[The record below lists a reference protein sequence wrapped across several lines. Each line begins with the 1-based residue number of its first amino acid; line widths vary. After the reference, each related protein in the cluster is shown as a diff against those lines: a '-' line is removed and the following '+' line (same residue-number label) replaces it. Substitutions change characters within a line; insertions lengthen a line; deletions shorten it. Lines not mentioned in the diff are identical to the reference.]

1 MEVKMSSQVEMEA
14 DDNMLASIGRI
25 WWLLL
30 FGGIIS
36 LVVGIVIISWPTPT
50 VIVVAVLFAIYLII
64 SGIFEIVR
72 SFASGLTGGT
82 RALLL
87 ITGVLSVILGI
98 FAIRSAADNAVD
110 LLGIFVGIAFLFR
123 GFASLF
129 MGFDSKEGR
138 GWNIFFGI
146 IMLVGGVVILVQP
159 ALALTALAWV
169 VGIWLVLIGLY
180 EIIASFIV
188 RSRTKDLVA

>member
-1 MEVKMSSQVEMEA
+1 MSSQVEMEA

-36 LVVGIVIISWPTPT
+36 LVVGIVIISWRTPT

-64 SGIFEIVR
+64 SGLFEIVR

-110 LLGIFVGIAFLFR
+110 LLGIFVGISFLFR
-123 GFASLF
+123 GFAGLF

-159 ALALTALAWV
+159 ALALTTLAWV
-169 VGIWLVLIGLY
+169 VGIWLVLIGIY
-180 EIIASFIV
+180 EIIASFV
-188 RSRTKDLVA
+188 FRSRTKDLVA

>member
-1 MEVKMSSQVEMEA
+1 MSSQVEMEA
-14 DDNMLASIGRI
+14 DENMLASIGRV

-36 LVVGIVIISWPTPT
+36 LGVGILAISWPGKT
-50 VIVVAVLFAIYLII
+50 IVVLAILFAIYLIV

-82 RALLL
+82 RTLLL

-98 FAIRSAADNAVD
+98 FAIRSAINAVD

-138 GWNIFFGI
+138 GWNIFFGLV
-146 IMLVGGVVILVQP
+146 MLVGGVVILAQP
-159 ALALTALAWV
+159 AISLVTLAWV
-169 VGIWLVLIGLY
+169 VGIWLIVIGIY
-180 EIIASFIV
+180 EVIAAFIV
-188 RSRTKDLVA
+188 RNKTKQLVA

>member
-1 MEVKMSSQVEMEA
+1 MSSQVEMEA

-50 VIVVAVLFAIYLII
+50 VVVVAVLFAIYLII

-129 MGFDSKEGR
+129 MVFDSKEGR

-159 ALALTALAWV
+159 ALALTTLAWV
-169 VGIWLVLIGLY
+169 VGIWLIMIGIY
-180 EIIASFIV
+180 EIIAAFIV

>member
-1 MEVKMSSQVEMEA
+1 MSSKVEMKA

-50 VIVVAVLFAIYLII
+50 VVVVAVLFAIYLII

-159 ALALTALAWV
+159 ALALTTLAWV

>member
-1 MEVKMSSQVEMEA
+1 MSSQMDVEV
-14 DDNMLASIGRI
+14 DNDFLAALGRS

-36 LVVGIVIISWPTPT
+36 LGVGIAALVWPAVT
-50 VIVVAVLFAIYLII
+50 IVVVAILFAIYLLV
-64 SGIFEIVR
+64 SGVFEIVR

-82 RALLL
+82 RVLLL

-98 FAIRSAADNAVD
+98 FAIRSAINAAE
-110 LLGIFVGIAFLFR
+110 LLAIFIGIAFLFR

-129 MGFDSKEGR
+129 LGFDAKTGR

-146 IMLVGGVVILVQP
+146 IMLIGGVVILVQP
-159 ALALTALAWV
+159 GISLLTLTWV
-169 VGIWLVLIGLY
+169 VGIWLIIIGIY
-180 EIIASFIV
+180 EIIASFMV
-188 RSRTKDLVA
+188 RNRTKALV

>member
-1 MEVKMSSQVEMEA
+1 MSSQLEMETEES
-14 DDNMLASIGRI
+14 MLASIGRI

-30 FGGIIS
+30 FGGVIS
-36 LVVGIVIISWPTPT
+36 LVVGIIVISWPDKT

-72 SFASGLTGGT
+72 SFGSDLSGGT
-82 RALLL
+82 RVLLL

-98 FAIRSAADNAVD
+98 FAIRSAADNAVE

-159 ALALTALAWV
+159 ALSLTTLAWV
-169 VGIWLVLIGLY
+169 VGIWLIMIGIY
-180 EIIASFIV
+180 EIIAAFIV

>member
-1 MEVKMSSQVEMEA
+1 MSSQLEMEA
-14 DDNMLASIGRI
+14 DENMLASLGRV

-36 LVVGIVIISWPTPT
+36 LGVGILAISLPVKT
-50 VIVVAVLFAIYLII
+50 IVVLAILFAVYLIV

-82 RALLL
+82 RVLLL

-98 FAIRSAADNAVD
+98 FAIRSAINAVD

-146 IMLVGGVVILVQP
+146 VMLIGGIVILAQP
-159 ALALTALAWV
+159 ALSLVTLAWV
-169 VGIWLVLIGLY
+169 VGIWLIVIGIY
-180 EIIASFIV
+180 EIIASFIL
-188 RSRTKDLVA
+188 RNKTKQLVA

>member
-1 MEVKMSSQVEMEA
+1 MSSQLEMEA
-14 DDNMLASIGRI
+14 EDSMLASIGRI

-30 FGGIIS
+30 FGGVIS
-36 LVVGIVIISWPTPT
+36 LVVGIIVISWPDKT

-98 FAIRSAADNAVD
+98 FAIRSAADNAVN

-159 ALALTALAWV
+159 ALSLTTLAWV
-169 VGIWLVLIGLY
+169 VGIWLIMIGIY
-180 EIIASFIV
+180 EIIASLVV
-188 RSRTKDLVA
+188 RNRIKDLVA

>member
-1 MEVKMSSQVEMEA
+1 MSSQLEMEA
-14 DDNMLASIGRI
+14 DENMLSSLGRV

-36 LVVGIVIISWPTPT
+36 LGVGILAISLPVKT
-50 VIVVAVLFAIYLII
+50 IVVLAILFAIYLIV

-82 RALLL
+82 RVLLL

-98 FAIRSAADNAVD
+98 FAIRSAINAVD

-138 GWNIFFGI
+138 GWNIFFGLV
-146 IMLVGGVVILVQP
+146 MLIGGIVILAQP
-159 ALALTALAWV
+159 ALSLVTLAWV
-169 VGIWLVLIGLY
+169 VGIWLIVIGIY
-180 EIIASFIV
+180 EIIASFIL
-188 RSRTKDLVA
+188 RNKTKQLVA

>member
-1 MEVKMSSQVEMEA
+1 MSSQLEMEA
-14 DDNMLASIGRI
+14 EDSMLASIGRI

-30 FGGIIS
+30 FGGVIS
-36 LVVGIVIISWPTPT
+36 LVVGIVVISWPSKT

-98 FAIRSAADNAVD
+98 FAIRSAADNAVN

-159 ALALTALAWV
+159 ALSLTTLAWV
-169 VGIWLVLIGLY
+169 VGIWLIMIGIY
-180 EIIASFIV
+180 EIIASLVV
-188 RSRTKDLVA
+188 RNRIKDLVA

>member
-1 MEVKMSSQVEMEA
+1 MSSQVEMEA

-98 FAIRSAADNAVD
+98 FAIRSAADNAVN

-159 ALALTALAWV
+159 ALALTTLAWV

>member
-159 ALALTALAWV
+159 ALALTTLAWV

>member
-1 MEVKMSSQVEMEA
+1 MSSQVEMEA

-64 SGIFEIVR
+64 SGLFEIVR

-123 GFASLF
+123 GFAGLF

-159 ALALTALAWV
+159 ALALTTLAWV
-169 VGIWLVLIGLY
+169 VGIWLVLIGIY
-180 EIIASFIV
+180 EIIASFVV

>member
-1 MEVKMSSQVEMEA
+1 MSSQVEMEA
-14 DDNMLASIGRI
+14 DDNMLAAVGRI

-30 FGGIIS
+30 FGGLIS
-36 LVVGIVIISWPTPT
+36 LLVGI
-50 VIVVAVLFAIYLII
+50 IVVFNREGSVQLLAILFAIYLII
-64 SGIFEIVR
+64 SGLFEIVR

-87 ITGVLSVILGI
+87 ITGVLSVILGVL
-98 FAIRSAADNAVD
+98 AIRYSGENAVD

-129 MGFDSKEGR
+129 TGFDSKEGR

-146 IMLVGGVVILVQP
+146 IMLVGGVVIMVQP
-159 ALALTALAWV
+159 AASLEAIAWI
-169 VGIWLVLIGLY
+169 VGIWLVLIGIY
-180 EIIASFIV
+180 EIIASFVV

>member
-1 MEVKMSSQVEMEA
+1 MDAEES
-14 DDNMLASIGRI
+14 MLASIGRI

-30 FGGIIS
+30 FGGVIS
-36 LVVGIVIISWPTPT
+36 LVVGIIVISWPDKT

-98 FAIRSAADNAVD
+98 FAIRSAADNAVN

-159 ALALTALAWV
+159 ALALTTLAWV

>member
-1 MEVKMSSQVEMEA
+1 MSSQVEMEA
-14 DDNMLASIGRI
+14 DDNMLAAVGRI

-30 FGGIIS
+30 FGGLIS
-36 LVVGIVIISWPTPT
+36 LLVGIIIVFNREGS
-50 VIVVAVLFAIYLII
+50 VQLLAILFAIYLII
-64 SGIFEIVR
+64 SGLFEIVR

-87 ITGVLSVILGI
+87 ITGVLSVILGV
-98 FAIRSAADNAVD
+98 FAIRYSGENAVD

-129 MGFDSKEGR
+129 TGFDSKEGR

-146 IMLVGGVVILVQP
+146 IMLVGGVVIMVQP
-159 ALALTALAWV
+159 AASLEAIAWI
-169 VGIWLVLIGLY
+169 VGIWLVLIGIY
-180 EIIASFIV
+180 EIIASFVV

>member
-1 MEVKMSSQVEMEA
+1 MSSQLEMDAEES
-14 DDNMLASIGRI
+14 MLASIGRI

-30 FGGIIS
+30 FGGVIS
-36 LVVGIVIISWPTPT
+36 LVVGIIVISWPDKT

-72 SFASGLTGGT
+72 SFGSGLTGGT
-82 RALLL
+82 RVLLL

-98 FAIRSAADNAVD
+98 FAIRSAADNAVE

-159 ALALTALAWV
+159 ALALTTLAWV

>member
-1 MEVKMSSQVEMEA
+1 MSSQLEMDAEES
-14 DDNMLASIGRI
+14 MLASIGRI

-30 FGGIIS
+30 FGGVIS
-36 LVVGIVIISWPTPT
+36 LVVGIIVISWPDKT

-98 FAIRSAADNAVD
+98 FAIRSAADNAVN

-159 ALALTALAWV
+159 AVALTTLAWV
-169 VGIWLVLIGLY
+169 VGIWLVLIGIY
-180 EIIASFIV
+180 EIIASFVV

>member
-1 MEVKMSSQVEMEA
+1 MSSQLEMDAEES
-14 DDNMLASIGRI
+14 MLASIGRI

-30 FGGIIS
+30 FGGVIS
-36 LVVGIVIISWPTPT
+36 LVVGIIVISWPDKT

-72 SFASGLTGGT
+72 SFGSDLSGGT

-98 FAIRSAADNAVD
+98 FAIRSAADNAVE

-123 GFASLF
+123 GFASLL

-159 ALALTALAWV
+159 ALSLTTLAWV
-169 VGIWLVLIGLY
+169 VGIWLIMIGIY
-180 EIIASFIV
+180 EIIAAFIV
-188 RSRTKDLVA
+188 RSRTKHLVA

>member
-1 MEVKMSSQVEMEA
+1 MSSQLEMETEES
-14 DDNMLASIGRI
+14 MLASIGRI

-30 FGGIIS
+30 FGGVIS
-36 LVVGIVIISWPTPT
+36 LVVGIIVISWPDKT

-98 FAIRSAADNAVD
+98 FAIRSAADNAVN

-159 ALALTALAWV
+159 ALSLTTLAWV
-169 VGIWLVLIGLY
+169 VGIWLIMIGIY
-180 EIIASFIV
+180 EIIASLVV
-188 RSRTKDLVA
+188 RSRIKHLVA

>member
-1 MEVKMSSQVEMEA
+1 MSSQVEMEA

-159 ALALTALAWV
+159 ALALTTLAWV

>member
-1 MEVKMSSQVEMEA
+1 MSSQVEMEA
-14 DDNMLASIGRI
+14 DENMLASIGRI

-36 LVVGIVIISWPTPT
+36 LAVGIVIISWPTPT

-64 SGIFEIVR
+64 SGLFEIVR

-123 GFASLF
+123 GFAGLF

-159 ALALTALAWV
+159 ALALTTLAWV
-169 VGIWLVLIGLY
+169 VGIWLVLIGIY
-180 EIIASFIV
+180 EIIASLVV

>member
-1 MEVKMSSQVEMEA
+1 MSSQVEMEA
-14 DDNMLASIGRI
+14 DDNMLAAVGRI

-30 FGGIIS
+30 FGG
-36 LVVGIVIISWPTPT
+36 LISWPTPT

-64 SGIFEIVR
+64 SGLFEIVR

-87 ITGVLSVILGI
+87 ITGVLSVILGV
-98 FAIRSAADNAVD
+98 FAIRYSGENAVD

-129 MGFDSKEGR
+129 TGFDSKEGR

-146 IMLVGGVVILVQP
+146 IMLVGGVVIMVQP
-159 ALALTALAWV
+159 AASLEAIAWI
-169 VGIWLVLIGLY
+169 VGIWLVLIGIY
-180 EIIASFIV
+180 EIIASFVV

>member
-14 DDNMLASIGRI
+14 DDNMLAAVGRI

-30 FGGIIS
+30 FGGLIS
-36 LVVGIVIISWPTPT
+36 LLVGI
-50 VIVVAVLFAIYLII
+50 IVVFNREGSVQLLAILFAIYLII
-64 SGIFEIVR
+64 SGLFEIVR

-87 ITGVLSVILGI
+87 ITGVLSVILGV
-98 FAIRSAADNAVD
+98 FAIRYSGENAVD

-129 MGFDSKEGR
+129 TGFDSKEGR

-146 IMLVGGVVILVQP
+146 IMLVGGVVIMVQP
-159 ALALTALAWV
+159 AASLEAIAWI
-169 VGIWLVLIGLY
+169 VGIWLVLIGIY
-180 EIIASFIV
+180 EIIASFVV

>member
-1 MEVKMSSQVEMEA
+1 MSSQVEMEA
-14 DDNMLASIGRI
+14 DDNMLAAVGRI

-30 FGGIIS
+30 FGGLIS
-36 LVVGIVIISWPTPT
+36 LLVGIIIVFNREGS
-50 VIVVAVLFAIYLII
+50 VQLLAILFAIYLII
-64 SGIFEIVR
+64 SGLFEIVR

-159 ALALTALAWV
+159 AVALTTLAWV
-169 VGIWLVLIGLY
+169 VGIWLVLIGIY
-180 EIIASFIV
+180 EIIASFVV

>member
-1 MEVKMSSQVEMEA
+1 
-14 DDNMLASIGRI
+14 
-25 WWLLL
+25 
-30 FGGIIS
+30 
-36 LVVGIVIISWPTPT
+36 
-50 VIVVAVLFAIYLII
+50 
-64 SGIFEIVR
+64 
-72 SFASGLTGGT
+72 
-82 RALLL
+82 
-87 ITGVLSVILGI
+87 
-98 FAIRSAADNAVD
+98 
-110 LLGIFVGIAFLFR
+110 
-123 GFASLF
+123 

-159 ALALTALAWV
+159 ALALTTLAWV

>member
-1 MEVKMSSQVEMEA
+1 MSSQVEMEA
-14 DDNMLASIGRI
+14 DDNMLAAVGRI

-30 FGGIIS
+30 FGGLIS
-36 LVVGIVIISWPTPT
+36 LLVGI
-50 VIVVAVLFAIYLII
+50 IVVFNREGSVQLLAILFAIYLII
-64 SGIFEIVR
+64 SGLFEIVR

-87 ITGVLSVILGI
+87 ITGVLSVILGV
-98 FAIRSAADNAVD
+98 FAIRYSGENAVD

-129 MGFDSKEGR
+129 TGFDSKEGR

-146 IMLVGGVVILVQP
+146 IMLVGGVVIMVQP
-159 ALALTALAWV
+159 AASLEAIAWI
-169 VGIWLVLIGLY
+169 VGIWLVLIGIY
-180 EIIASFIV
+180 EIIASFVV

>member
-1 MEVKMSSQVEMEA
+1 MSSQVEMEA
-14 DDNMLASIGRI
+14 DENMLASIGRI

-36 LVVGIVIISWPTPT
+36 LAVGIVIISWPTPT

-64 SGIFEIVR
+64 SGLFEIVR

-159 ALALTALAWV
+159 ALALTTLAWV
-169 VGIWLVLIGLY
+169 VGIWLVLIGIY
-180 EIIASFIV
+180 EIIASLVV

>member
-1 MEVKMSSQVEMEA
+1 MSSQVEMEA
-14 DDNMLASIGRI
+14 DENMLASIGRI

-36 LVVGIVIISWPTPT
+36 LAVGIVIISWPTPT

-64 SGIFEIVR
+64 SGLFEIVR

-159 ALALTALAWV
+159 ALALTTLAWV
-169 VGIWLVLIGLY
+169 VGVWLVLIGIY
-180 EIIASFIV
+180 EIIASLVV

>member
-1 MEVKMSSQVEMEA
+1 MSSQVEMEA
-14 DDNMLASIGRI
+14 DDNMLAAVGRI

-30 FGGIIS
+30 FGGLVS
-36 LVVGIVIISWPTPT
+36 LLVGIIIVFNREGS
-50 VIVVAVLFAIYLII
+50 VQLLAILFAIYLII
-64 SGIFEIVR
+64 SGLFEIVR

-87 ITGVLSVILGI
+87 ITGVLSVILGV
-98 FAIRSAADNAVD
+98 FAIRYSGENAVD

-129 MGFDSKEGR
+129 TGFDSKEGR

-146 IMLVGGVVILVQP
+146 IMLVGGVVIMVQP
-159 ALALTALAWV
+159 AASLEAIAWI
-169 VGIWLVLIGLY
+169 VGIWLVLIGIY
-180 EIIASFIV
+180 EIIASFVV

>member
-1 MEVKMSSQVEMEA
+1 MSSQVEMEA
-14 DDNMLASIGRI
+14 DDNMLAAVGRI

-30 FGGIIS
+30 FGGLIS
-36 LVVGIVIISWPTPT
+36 LLVGIIIVFNREWS
-50 VIVVAVLFAIYLII
+50 VQLLAILFAIYLII
-64 SGIFEIVR
+64 SGLFEIVR

-87 ITGVLSVILGI
+87 ITGVLSVILGV
-98 FAIRSAADNAVD
+98 FAIRYSGENAVD

-129 MGFDSKEGR
+129 TGFDSKEGR

-146 IMLVGGVVILVQP
+146 IMLVGGVVIMVQP
-159 ALALTALAWV
+159 AASLEAIAWI
-169 VGIWLVLIGLY
+169 VGIWLVLIGIY
-180 EIIASFIV
+180 EIIASFVV

>member
-1 MEVKMSSQVEMEA
+1 MSSQVEMEA
-14 DDNMLASIGRI
+14 DDNMLAAVGRI

-30 FGGIIS
+30 FGGLIS
-36 LVVGIVIISWPTPT
+36 LLVGIIIVFNREGS
-50 VIVVAVLFAIYLII
+50 VQLLAILFAIYLII
-64 SGIFEIVR
+64 SGLFEIVR

-87 ITGVLSVILGI
+87 ITGVLSVILGV
-98 FAIRSAADNAVD
+98 FAIRYSGENAVD

-129 MGFDSKEGR
+129 TGFDSKEGR

-146 IMLVGGVVILVQP
+146 IMLVGGGVIMVQP
-159 ALALTALAWV
+159 AASLEAIAWI
-169 VGIWLVLIGLY
+169 VGIWLVLIGIY
-180 EIIASFIV
+180 EIIASFVV

>member
-1 MEVKMSSQVEMEA
+1 MSSQVEIEA

-98 FAIRSAADNAVD
+98 FAIRSAADNAVN

-159 ALALTALAWV
+159 ALSLTTLAWV
-169 VGIWLVLIGLY
+169 VGIWLIMIGIY
-180 EIIASFIV
+180 EIIASLVV
-188 RSRTKDLVA
+188 RNRIKDLVA